1 MRILSR
7 FLSHG
12 IVFLHAGEFNL
23 KNANN
28 SQKLKIK
35 KTKIVPNAK
44 MANSSKP
51 NIRCRIIVI

>member
-28 SQKLKIK
+28 SQKIK

-51 NIRCRIIVI
+51 NIRRRIIVI